1 MGSCAN
7 IDIFSSWAYGFYRIR
22 IDLAPILRKNSFHS
36 LNTFTDTKTFAPVIF
51 GIASHRRESLVCIW
65 LFFFIGHWEKKS
77 AEFLFYHYLENTNR

>member
-65 LFFFIGHWEKKS
+65 LFFYWSLRGKNAQSFFSIII
-77 AEFLFYHYLENTNR
+77 